1 MLLIHGM
8 PRGSKCDFATS
19 QLASLYAALTIKI
32 EILCLKKKR
41 HLCFATISAEP
52 QFYSFHGTKLAVVVC
67 FGRVQWSFLCAFRRF
82 SCCGRLGRISLQAPA
97 GSIAVAEDGCR
108 AHSLPI
114 SAARENIAWHHLLCC
129 AVSPCRFTKA
139 LLKRVSTVNV
149 FPRHEFFFLQPTNA
163 IFCGLNNLFRS
174 LCVGSSCPVLKLCFF
189 TYVPNGSN

>member
-19 QLASLYAALTIKI
+19 QLASRYAALTIKM
-32 EILCLKKKR
+32 EILCLKKKQ
-41 HLCFATISAEP
+41 HLCFSTISAEP
-52 QFYSFHGTKLAVVVC
+52 QFYSFHKTKLAVVVC

-108 AHSLPI
+108 AHSLLI
-114 SAARENIAWHHLLCC
+114 SAARENITQHHLLCC
-129 AVSPCRFTKA
+129 AVSPCWFTKA
-139 LLKRVSTVNV
+139 LLKQVATVHDICMN
-149 FPRHEFFFLQPTNA
+149 FFSSVNQCNFL
-163 IFCGLNNLFRS
+163 LLEDNLFRS